1 LKTGGSKFL
10 LPGGFRPLG
19 FIFVFS
25 GFILG
30 TARFYYGIK
39 PDALNL
45 KIFAF
50 YSSYLESKY
59 LEIIR
64 NNMCE
69 EVVALLFVL
78 GLFFIAFSK
87 EKNESVRVSLLRLKA
102 FSIAVYLQITFLVIA
117 ILFTFGFAF
126 VYMLIVNMGAFLV
139 FYIITFRILLYRSRK
154 AAKYKQT

>member
-1 LKTGGSKFL
+1 
-10 LPGGFRPLG
+10 
-19 FIFVFS
+19 
-25 GFILG
+25 
-30 TARFYYGIK
+30 
-39 PDALNL
+39 
-45 KIFAF
+45 
-50 YSSYLESKY
+50 
-59 LEIIR
+59 
-64 NNMCE
+64 MCE

>member
-1 LKTGGSKFL
+1 
-10 LPGGFRPLG
+10 
-19 FIFVFS
+19 
-25 GFILG
+25 
-30 TARFYYGIK
+30 
-39 PDALNL
+39 
-45 KIFAF
+45 
-50 YSSYLESKY
+50 
-59 LEIIR
+59 
-64 NNMCE
+64 M
-69 EVVALLFVL
+69 ALLFVL

-154 AAKYKQT
+154 AANYK